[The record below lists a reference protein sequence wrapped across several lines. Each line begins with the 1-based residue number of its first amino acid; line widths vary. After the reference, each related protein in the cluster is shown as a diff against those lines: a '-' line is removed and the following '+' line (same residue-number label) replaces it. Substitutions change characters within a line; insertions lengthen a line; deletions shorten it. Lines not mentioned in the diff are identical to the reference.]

1 MTQPQPNQHQQLPTR
16 SVGAGLQL
24 RPRTGVPAV
33 DSQVYAPHRD
43 LAHNFA
49 SLATAAVNG
58 LRPETTDPWLK
69 SQITALGVT
78 GDDLGKALVA
88 FTRAVVAFSDPD
100 CESPHAALTAAGFFE
115 TAEAAQFVISAKFG
129 QVMYGAVFSAVRDVT
144 HVGERPPMQAN
155 IDKMVQEAE
164 ATAAL
169 LCGFATADDDA

>member
-1 MTQPQPNQHQQLPTR
+1 MTQPQPNQHPPLPVH
-16 SVGAGLQL
+16 SVGGGLQM
-24 RPRTGVPAV
+24 RPRTGAPGV

-58 LRPETTDPWLK
+58 LRPEAVDPWLQ
-69 SQITALGVT
+69 SQITAMGVT

-100 CESPHAALTAAGFFE
+100 CATPHAALTATGFFE
-115 TAEAAQFVISAKFG
+115 TSEAAQFVISAKFG

-169 LCGFATADDDA
+169 LGGFATTDDNE